1 MSRDGTPVLNVA
13 VMMAASAV
21 ALKARHGG
29 LTLHDVDDLRVKAE
43 ELLARGDPMRTPIL
57 AFASMYEVL
66 RRDPQPLRELG
77 EDLWRAIGYA
87 TAPGPTLP
95 ERRDIDG

>member
-1 MSRDGTPVLNVA
+1 MGEPLNVT

-29 LTLHDVDDLRVKAE
+29 LTQHDVDDLRTKTE
-43 ELLARGDPMRTPIL
+43 ELMARDDPTRHPIL
-57 AFASMYEVL
+57 TFATMYEEH
-66 RRDPQPLRELG
+66 RRNLEALRELG

-87 TAPGPTLP
+87 TAPDRTLP